1 MRFQELRLRNWRNF
15 GNVNFELTNR
25 VFIIGANA
33 AGKSNLLDVF
43 RFLKDVTAD
52 GLQKA
57 VNARGGIK
65 KLRYLNARSQ
75 NYIEI
80 FVRLTE
86 EQGGTSVEWTYTLQF
101 NSAGGKHENRDI
113 NIKLEKI
120 TCGSDVLEDRKYQD
134 GDYLDRKSVV

>member
-75 NYIEI
+75 N
-80 FVRLTE
+80 
-86 EQGGTSVEWTYTLQF
+86 
-101 NSAGGKHENRDI
+101 DI
-113 NIKLEKI
+113 
-120 TCGSDVLEDRKYQD
+120 
-134 GDYLDRKSVV
+134 

>member
-1 MRFQELRLRNWRNF
+1 MKIRELRLKNWRNF
-15 GNVNFELTNR
+15 GNADFELTNR
-25 VFIIGANA
+25 TFIIGANA

-43 RFLKDVTAD
+43 RFLKDVTVD

-80 FVRLTE
+80 FVRLTDE
-86 EQGGTSVEWTYTLQF
+86 KKDGSVEWTYQLQF
-101 NSAGGKHENRDI
+101 NSAAGKQENRDI
-113 NIKLEKI
+113 NIRLERI
-120 TCGSDVLEDRKYQD
+120 TCQDKILLDRKYAA
-134 GDYLDRKSVV
+134 GDYL